1 MMCFLKIFF
10 YKSEKDV
17 DNICVPFIKCSVLY
31 IFQDDKL
38 IFLIKIFTKVMN
50 TSFLV
55 GKLDFNLIILISG
68 PAVLISLNLFMG
80 WKYCRQSMSYFYL
93 EMNTFV

>member
-1 MMCFLKIFF
+1 MCFLKIFF
-10 YKSEKDV
+10 FCKSEKDV

-38 IFLIKIFTKVMN
+38 IFLFKIFTKVMN